1 MVKLKAQ
8 RVCPPGVFCMENMTL
23 VAVVGIVILVVGTVI
38 YMHRGNMSGNN
49 GTVQSSNSSTFT
61 NFVNWWKPNPQ
72 QLRPDPDVLLDPYAP
87 PLRDDR
93 YFMSRM
99 AFLAPISGRVPA
111 YAPPMPTLDPAALV
125 ANNPVQPAST
135 VAFNVPINVPTQHP
149 FGQDSTFRQIG
160 ILTRVNKNK
169 NNVDDTLILPLMG
182 RPLLTN
188 RDKWNFYSMNDK
200 NNMIKVPVKVKG
212 KNGMNEYGVDNVYN
226 NDVVYVQGYDD
237 EFRATV
243 YDNDTMRY
251 LPFL

>member
-1 MVKLKAQ
+1 MVKIKPQ

-23 VAVVGIVILVVGTVI
+23 AVVTAVVILVVGAVV
-38 YMHRGNMSGNN
+38 YMHRSP
-49 GTVQSSNSSTFT
+49 GTKQTMT
-61 NFVNWWKPNPQ
+61 NAHTTSMFANFINWWKPAPQ
-72 QLRPDPDVLLDPYAP
+72 QLRPDPDVLLDPYAA

-111 YAPPMPTLDPAALV
+111 YAPPMPTLDAGALV
-125 ANNPVQPAST
+125 ANNPVQPAVT
-135 VAFNVPINVPTQHP
+135 FNVPINVPTQQP

-160 ILTRVNKNK
+160 ILTRVKKNK
-169 NNVDDTLILPLMG
+169 NNVEDTLILPLMG

-200 NNMIKVPVKVKG
+200 NNMIKVPIKVKG
-212 KNGMNEYGVDNVYN
+212 KSAMNEYGVDNLYN